1 VAIGLGLLVVGA
13 RWLVGGAS
21 GLARRIGITPFVI
34 GATVVGFGTSAP
46 ELAVSVAAAAGGEPE
61 LAIGNVLGSNVFNI
75 GVILGL
81 AALLRP
87 LRIKVDMLGR
97 EGVFLILSFLIFA
110 ALAADGLVS
119 RPDGVLLLFFVAAFT
134 WFSVQAGR
142 ESGGSGRDR
151 PPPDDRGA
159 GRALRPRR
167 IALGVLA
174 GLALLILGSQA
185 LVAGAVDLATG
196 LGVSARII
204 GLTIVAAGTSLPELA
219 TSVAAAVRR
228 QDDIAVGNIVGS
240 NVFNLLAILGA
251 SALIAPLPMSTSG
264 YLDLVVMG
272 FVTLAF
278 FALAWNRLTL
288 SRGEGAVLLAAYLAY
303 LAWLLL

>member
-1 VAIGLGLLVVGA
+1 VALGLGLLIVGA

-61 LAIGNVLGSNVFNI
+61 LSIGNVLGSNVFNI

-97 EGVFLILSFLIFA
+97 EGVFLVLSVAIFA

-119 RPDGVLLLFFVAAFT
+119 RPDGALLLFFMAAFT

-142 ESGGSGRDR
+142 ESSGGER
-151 PPPDDRGA
+151 PPPDDGA
-159 GRALRPRR
+159 ASGALQSRR
-167 IALGVLA
+167 IAFGILA

-219 TSVAAAVRR
+219 TSVAVAVRR

-251 SALIAPLPMSTSG
+251 SALVSPLPISTMG
-264 YLDLVVMG
+264 YQDLGVMG

-278 FALAWNRLTL
+278 FALAWNRLML
-288 SRGEGAVLLAAYLAY
+288 SRGEGAVLLACYVTY
-303 LAWLLL
+303 LAWLLA